1 MVEAE
6 LVGSDAARWFAPHL
20 IRQRAAAAFATSRPG
35 SSQPPSRWIQRRN
48 ATEEFARRSMKNLE
62 FIVASL
68 ESGADGESV
77 EK

>member
-1 MVEAE
+1 MEVDWTNMLGDLE
-6 LVGSDAARWFAPHL
+6 G
-20 IRQRAAAAFATSRPG
+20 
-35 SSQPPSRWIQRRN
+35 RN

>member
-1 MVEAE
+1 LAALPSILARGV
-6 LVGSDAARWFAPHL
+6 ARWE
-20 IRQRAAAAFATSRPG
+20 G
-35 SSQPPSRWIQRRN
+35 RN